1 MVPPLL
7 KPTSPPIAPSV
18 MVLPPR
24 EPLMTRTL
32 EMVPVLMPTKVPL
45 YLCRRPALEMLSS
58 VTLRSV
64 PEDSLN
70 RPATPSDLLPP
81 A

>member
-1 MVPPLL
+1 
-7 KPTSPPIAPSV
+7 
-18 MVLPPR
+18 
-24 EPLMTRTL
+24 
-32 EMVPVLMPTKVPL
+32 MVPVLMPTKVPL